1 MSKSVSPKR
10 VGAIFANHELIQ
22 SLRQNAK
29 KIKPIQEFI
38 NSFLDPEIA
47 SRFVVASADE
57 DYIVLVA
64 DSSAW
69 AAKIRYLIPL
79 MLDNF
84 ARHEQL
90 KWVKQIQVKILKHDQ
105 YSNEQ
110 QHPKAMAPSQR
121 SRHHINAFADSVA
134 DEELAA
140 ALRRLAEGKY

>member
-1 MSKSVSPKR
+1 MSKSLSPKR
-10 VGAIFANHELIQ
+10 IGSIFADHALVL
-22 SLRQNAK
+22 SLRQK
-29 KIKPIQEFI
+29 SEKIKPIQEFI
-38 NSFLDPEIA
+38 NSFLDPDIA
-47 SRFVVASADE
+47 SRFVVASADK

-84 ARHEQL
+84 ARYEQL
-90 KWVKQIQVKILKHDQ
+90 KWVKQIQVKIPKHDQ

-121 SRHHINAFADSVA
+121 SRRHINAFADSVD

-140 ALRRLAEGKY
+140 ALRRLAENKY